1 MGLLSAL
8 VEPLRDQFAFRSTA
22 AVIGAGLIA
31 SVILLIIVNVL
42 VQLIF
47 KNPNEP
53 PVVFH
58 WVPFIGST
66 ITYGINPYNF
76 FFACRKKVCGQQY
89 SGRSEIGGR
98 EAKQYVLVWRCLH
111 LHSARQES
119 DGLLGSEGQ

>member
-8 VEPLRDQFAFRSTA
+8 IEPLRDQLAVRSIA
-22 AVIGAGLIA
+22 AVVGAGLIA
-31 SVILLIIVNVL
+31 SAVLVIIVNVL

-66 ITYGINPYNF
+66 IIYGINPYNF
-76 FFACRKKVCGQQY
+76 FFACREKVC
-89 SGRSEIGGR
+89 E
-98 EAKQYVLVWRCLH
+98 E
-111 LHSARQES
+111 
-119 DGLLGSEGQ
+119 